1 MLTLVRLLG
10 FAIACAWLAA
20 PAHAAND
27 PMETVEVHGSRE
39 KVRREVQTFV
49 AGITRMDGELV
60 GRWEKI
66 VCPLVVGLSEPQAN
80 FMRQRIIEV
89 DDSVRKRP
97 RKAGQPCPP
106 NVFVIVSD
114 EAEEVIAD
122 WKQRDP
128 GMFRWKSREGVSHS
142 KGPGP
147 VRTWHNATEE
157 PSEGDPLIES
167 ATAPAR
173 ARGSGTRIES
183 SASERITA
191 VVVLVD
197 ARATGKVTLAQ
208 LTDFISMVSL
218 SQLDLSA
225 NLGGLNSILS
235 LFAQPRPEV
244 PPLALTEWDYAFL
257 KALYRT
263 SYEPANQRR
272 DIRARMV
279 RELAPR

>member
-1 MLTLVRLLG
+1 
-10 FAIACAWLAA
+10 
-20 PAHAAND
+20 
-27 PMETVEVHGSRE
+27 METVEVHGSRAQ
-39 KVRREVQTFV
+39 VRREVQTFV
-49 AGITRMDGELV
+49 AGITRMDGVLV
-60 GRWEKI
+60 GRWEKV
-66 VCPLVVGLSEPQAN
+66 VCPLVVGVSEPQAD
-80 FMRQRIIEV
+80 FIRQRIIEV
-89 DDSVRKRP
+89 DDSVRKKP

-106 NVFVIVSD
+106 NVFVIISD
-114 EAEEVIAD
+114 EAEQVIAD

-147 VRTWHNATEE
+147 VLTWHNATEV
-157 PSEGDPLIES
+157 PSEGDPLIDP
-167 ATAPAR
+167 AAGPAR
-173 ARGSGTRIES
+173 ATCSSPRIVS
-183 SASERITA
+183 CASERISV

-197 ARATGKVTLAQ
+197 ARATGNVTLAQ
-208 LTDFISMVSL
+208 LTDYIALVSL

-225 NLGGLNSILS
+225 DLGRLNSILA
-235 LFAQPRPEV
+235 LFAQPRPDV

-263 SYEPANQRR
+263 SYEPLHQRR